1 MMIENRSVVA
11 GVDTH
16 KDTHYAAVISI
27 TGEHLGAAQ
36 FPATGPGYRALQEFI
51 TCHGPLLRAGVEGTN
66 SYGAGLTR
74 HLHAADIDL
83 VEVIRPT
90 RQVRRMRGKS
100 DQIDAYAAA
109 HAALAAA
116 DTITAKT
123 SDGTVEATRV
133 TLAARRSALKA
144 RTEVIQQ
151 IKSLLVTAPEP
162 VRAEY
167 RDLSTTR
174 LVPRLAGSRARTGDD
189 EVASR
194 TRTALKRLAT
204 RYQQLDE
211 EITSHDTDLAQLVE
225 KVNPAL
231 VQVKGVSTVTAA
243 QLLVTFGD
251 NPDRVHSEAAF
262 AMLCG
267 AAPIPASSGRTT
279 RHRLNRGGDR
289 AANSAL
295 HRIALVR
302 LATDPDTRA
311 YAAKRT
317 TEGKT
322 KKDILRC
329 LKRAIAREVFHLIA
343 NPSPAENSAD
353 LRPARQALGLTITAV
368 ADALGCGIAKI
379 SRIERGHIRDT
390 RFLHEYRAWLTTAQ
404 HLEIAA

>member
-1 MMIENRSVVA
+1 MIENNRPVVA

-16 KDTHYAAVISI
+16 KDNHYAAVISS
-27 TGEHLGAAQ
+27 TGEHLAAAQ

-51 TCHGPLLRAGVEGTN
+51 TCHGPLLRTGVEGTN

-74 HLHAADIDL
+74 HLHTAGIEV

-109 HAALAAA
+109 HTALAAT
-116 DTITAKT
+116 DTVTAKT
-123 SDGTVEATRV
+123 SDGAVEATRV
-133 TLAARRSALKA
+133 TLTARRSALKA

-162 VRAEY
+162 VRTEY
-167 RDLSTTR
+167 RDLTTTR
-174 LVPRLAGSRARTGDD
+174 LVSRLAGSRARSGDD
-189 EVASR
+189 QVTSH

-204 RYQQLDE
+204 RYQQLDT
-211 EITSHDTDLAQLVE
+211 EITSHDTDLDQIVE
-225 KVNPAL
+225 TINPAL
-231 VQVKGVSTVTAA
+231 VQAKGISTITAA

-251 NPDRVHSEAAF
+251 NPERVHSEAAF

-317 TEGKT
+317 TEGKS

-343 NPSPAENSAD
+343 NPRTAETSAD
-353 LRPARQALGLTITAV
+353 LKPTRQALGLTITTV

-379 SRIERGHIRDT
+379 SRIEHGHIRDV
-390 RFLHEYRAWLTTAQ
+390 RFLHQYRTWLTTQQ
-404 HLEIAA
+404 HNQTAA

>member
-1 MMIENRSVVA
+1 MTENRPVVA

-36 FPATGPGYRALQEFI
+36 FPATDAGYRALHGFI

-66 SYGAGLTR
+66 SYGAGLAR
-74 HLHAADIDL
+74 HLHAAGVDL

-100 DQIDAYAAA
+100 DEIDAYAAA
-109 HAALAAA
+109 HAALAAT
-116 DTITAKT
+116 DTVTAKT
-123 SDGTVEATRV
+123 SNGTVEATRV
-133 TLAARRSALKA
+133 ILAARRSALKA

-162 VRAEY
+162 IRAEY
-167 RDLSTTR
+167 RDLSTAR
-174 LVPRLAGSRARTGDD
+174 LISRLTGSRPRTGDD

-194 TRTALKRLAT
+194 TRTTLKRLAA

-211 EITSHDTDLAQLVE
+211 EITCHDADLAQLV
-225 KVNPAL
+225 KTINPAL
-231 VQVKGVSTVTAA
+231 VQAKGIATVTAA

-251 NPDRVHSEAAF
+251 NPERVHSEAAF

-317 TEGKT
+317 AEGKS

-329 LKRAIAREVFHLIA
+329 LKRAIAREVFRLIT
-343 NPSPAENSAD
+343 SPPPAQNSAD
-353 LRPARQALGLTITAV
+353 LRPARQALGLTITDV

-379 SRIERGHIRDT
+379 SRIEHGHIRDT
-390 RFLHEYRAWLTTAQ
+390 RFLHEYRTWLTQRQPTRN
-404 HLEIAA
+404 AA

>member
-1 MMIENRSVVA
+1 MKTANSPVVA
-11 GVDTH
+11 GIDTH

-27 TGEHLGAAQ
+27 TGEHLAAAQ
-36 FPATGPGYRALQEFI
+36 FPATAAGYRALTEFI
-51 TCHGPLLRAGVEGTN
+51 TCHGTLLRVGVEGTN

-74 HLHAADIDL
+74 HLHTAGIDL
-83 VEVIRPT
+83 LEVIRPT

-109 HAALAAA
+109 HAALAAT
-116 DTITAKT
+116 DTVIAKT
-123 SDGTVEATRV
+123 SDGLVEATRV
-133 TLAARRSALKA
+133 VLTARRGALKA

-151 IKSLLVTAPEP
+151 IKSLLITAPEP

-167 RDLSTTR
+167 RDLSTARLVTR
-174 LVPRLAGSRARTGDD
+174 LTGARARTSDD
-189 EVASR
+189 QVASH
-194 TRTALKRLAT
+194 TRTALKRLAV
-204 RYQQLDE
+204 RYQRLNE
-211 EITSHDTDLAQLVE
+211 EISDHDADLAQLVE
-225 KVNPAL
+225 NTNPHL
-231 VQVKGVSTVTAA
+231 VQTKGIATVTAA

-279 RHRLNRGGDR
+279 RYRLNRGGDR
-289 AANSAL
+289 DANAAL

-317 TEGKT
+317 SDGKS

-343 NPSPAENSAD
+343 SPASAEDSAD
-353 LRPARQALGLTITAV
+353 LRPARRALGLTITTV

-379 SRIERGHIRDT
+379 SRIEHGHIRDT
-390 RFLHEYRAWLTTAQ
+390 RFLHEYRAWLTTQ
-404 HLEIAA
+404 NAA